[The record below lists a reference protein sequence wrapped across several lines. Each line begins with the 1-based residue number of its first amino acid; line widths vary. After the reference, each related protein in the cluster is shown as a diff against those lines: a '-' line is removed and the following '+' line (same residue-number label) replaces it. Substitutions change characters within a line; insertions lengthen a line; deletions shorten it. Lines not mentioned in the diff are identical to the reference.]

1 MQILLVARL
10 LNIFRGMNKGEIM
23 IPECPLK
30 VERAAQ
36 MLLHAYDY
44 VQGLD
49 PDGKTGAADLL
60 WTKYEELTGSLTIRK
75 SRSWVLI
82 ALLAAGFIMQ
92 LPLPLAAQQP
102 QKDAGVGRCPVFGQ
116 IFGINPLAGTML
128 VKTPSGTIESLWFEQ
143 TTVFRA
149 VAFDSS
155 SKASSVPL
163 SADAVN
169 AGDWI
174 CASTGVNEKRAE
186 IVLVAARQEIQ
197 NRQRETLARWLSA
210 SAFGTVIEI
219 KPAIKNLVL
228 ESNLGGDP
236 SGDTKRILVTASETT
251 RFHRYRWDGTE
262 LGEIASASWAQV
274 RVGQRICVHGTPSA
288 DGDSLDATSIIFG
301 DLQAIAGTIGAIN
314 PLDETL
320 RLNDLLTDQTVM
332 IHISPGDLR
341 LISPGPQGSQG
352 SQGEDG
358 IQARVLQAI
367 DFGDIRKGDSVI
379 VLGRQNM
386 SWGTKI
392 DGAVLIVN
400 FGAPNPQSVSQKITW
415 ELVPVMLGQYLQQP

>member
-23 IPECPLK
+23 IPKCPSK

-44 VQGLD
+44 VRGLD
-49 PDGKTGAADLL
+49 PDGKTGSADLL
-60 WTKYEELTGSLTIRK
+60 WAKYKELTGSLAIRK
-75 SRSWVLI
+75 SRSWVLM
-82 ALLAAGFIMQ
+82 ALLAAGLIMQ
-92 LPLPLAAQQP
+92 LPLPVAAQQP

-128 VKTPSGTIESLWFEQ
+128 VKTPSGSIESLWFEQ

-163 SADAVN
+163 SADSVN

-197 NRQRETLARWLSA
+197 NRQRETIARWLSA

-219 KPAIKNLVL
+219 EPAIKDLVL
-228 ESNLGGDP
+228 ESNLGGE
-236 SGDTKRILVTASETT
+236 TKRVLVMASETT

-262 LGEIASASWAQV
+262 LSEIASASWAQV

-288 DGDSLDATSIIFG
+288 DGESLDATSIIFG

-320 RLNDLLTDQTVM
+320 RLNELLTDQTVM

-341 LISPGPQGSQG
+341 LISPGPRG

-358 IQARVLQAI
+358 IQTRVLQAI
-367 DFGDIRKGDSVI
+367 DFGDIREGDSVI
-379 VLGRQNM
+379 VLGRQNA
-386 SWGTKI
+386 SLGTKI

-400 FGAPNPQSVSQKITW
+400 FGQPNPQSVSQKITW

>member
-1 MQILLVARL
+1 
-10 LNIFRGMNKGEIM
+10 MNKGEIM
-23 IPECPLK
+23 IPKCPLK

-44 VQGLD
+44 VRGLD

-60 WTKYEELTGSLTIRK
+60 WAKYEELTGSLTIRK
-75 SRSWVLI
+75 SRSWVLM
-82 ALLAAGFIMQ
+82 ALLAVGFIML
-92 LPLPLAAQQP
+92 LPLPAAAQQP

-128 VKTPSGTIESLWFEQ
+128 VKTPSGSIESLWFEQ

-163 SADAVN
+163 RADAVN

-197 NRQRETLARWLSA
+197 NRQRETIARWLSA

-219 KPAIKNLVL
+219 EPAIKNLVL
-228 ESNLGGDP
+228 ESDLGGE
-236 SGDTKRILVTASETT
+236 TKRVLVTASETT
-251 RFHRYRWDGTE
+251 RFHRYRWDGTD
-262 LGEIASASWAQV
+262 LSEIASASWAQV

-288 DGDSLDATSIIFG
+288 DGDSLDATSIVFG

-320 RLNDLLTDQTVM
+320 RLNELLTDQTVM

-352 SQGEDG
+352 EDG

-367 DFGDIRKGDSVI
+367 DFGDIREGDSVI
-379 VLGRQNM
+379 VLGRQNA
-386 SWGTKI
+386 SSGTKI

-400 FGAPNPQSVSQKITW
+400 FGQPNPQSVSQKITW